1 MRRRGDIQ
9 RRSDME
15 ELLHFKIAFQNNH
28 GGELQGPGFDP
39 KGATQHGR
47 QLDLF
52 RAAGSI

>member
-1 MRRRGDIQ
+1 
-9 RRSDME
+9 ME